1 MNKLAAETSLYLLQH
16 AKNPINWNA
25 WSDAIFDI
33 AKSEN
38 KLVLISIGYSACHW
52 CHVMEKECFE
62 DEELA
67 AFMNDNFIC
76 IKVDREERPDIDQV
90 YMSALQLMTQKGG
103 WPLNCFTLPD
113 GRPIYGGTYFPKEQ
127 WLHILK
133 SLVHSYRHDFEKVV
147 EYAKNLNEAISQS
160 ELIDLPQKIEK
171 RDAKKLHEII
181 DRWSPNF
188 DNRDG
193 GPTKAPKFPL
203 PNNYLFLMEFSL
215 CFKDKKVQNHVL
227 LTLDKMLAGGIYD
240 QIGGGFS
247 RYSVDMLWKV
257 PHFEKMLYDNAQLL
271 ELYSNAYKYYKK
283 NEYKEMVYQT
293 VDWLEREMKDSSNAF
308 YSALD
313 ADTDNE
319 EGKFYCWQKKE
330 LKTILGEDFS
340 WFSSYYSVNKLGFW
354 EDNKYILLRTETAKT
369 FARSQNWTLS
379 EFQKKRNAVNKKLL
393 AHRNKRTQPGC
404 DTKCLTSWN
413 AMTISGFCAAFSAF
427 GDIKFLN
434 LAKKTALWIEN
445 YQLKNQDCLY
455 HNFANNK
462 ACIDGF
468 LEDYAFVIEAFIRLY
483 QVSAELKW
491 LNIAQNLAKKV
502 ERDFMHQKSKMCYFS
517 DNTSTLIARKMD
529 IYDNV
534 IPASNSVMANNFY
547 LLGHYY
553 KNIEWQEIAN
563 QMLAN
568 VYDGMEQYGSG
579 FSNWGLLLLRMINGL
594 TEINSIGKNTINS
607 DSISTILNQYTLVSY
622 HQELPISK
630 EYKNDGVYVCT
641 KGICHPVISE
651 YSKLK
656 VLLDKNS
663 Y

>member
-1 MNKLAAETSLYLLQH
+1 MNKLAKESSLYLLQH
-16 AKNPINWNA
+16 AKNPVNWNA

-62 DEELA
+62 DEQLA
-67 AFMNDNFIC
+67 AYMNDNFIC

-127 WLHILK
+127 WLHVLK
-133 SLVHSYRHDFEKVV
+133 SLVHSYQNELPKVM
-147 EYAKNLNEAISQS
+147 EYAEKLNEAISQS
-160 ELIDLPQKIEK
+160 ELIDLPQQLEK
-171 RDAKKLHEII
+171 WDTKKLHEIVV
-181 DRWSPNF
+181 RWSPNF

-203 PNNYLFLMEFSL
+203 PNNYLFLMEFAL
-215 CFKDKKVQNHVL
+215 FFKDKKVESHVS
-227 LTLDKMLAGGIYD
+227 LTLDKMLAGGIHD

-283 NEYKEMVYQT
+283 IEYKEMVYQT
-293 VDWLEREMKDSSNAF
+293 VDWLEREMKDTSNAF

-319 EGKFYCWQKKE
+319 EGKFYCWNKKE
-330 LKTILGEDFS
+330 LKTILKEDFA
-340 WFSSYYSVNKLGFW
+340 WFSSYYSINKHGFW
-354 EDNKYILLRTETAKT
+354 EDDKFILLTTESAKT
-369 FARSQNWTLS
+369 FAKNQNWTLS
-379 EFQKKRNAVNKKLL
+379 AFRKKRNAASEKLL
-393 AHRNKRTQPGC
+393 KHRNKRTQPGC

-413 AMTISGFCAAFSAF
+413 AMIISGLCAAYSAF
-427 GDIKFLN
+427 GDNRFLN
-434 LAKKTALWIEN
+434 LAKKTAFWIEN
-445 YQLKNQDCLY
+445 SQLKNQDSLF
-455 HNFANNK
+455 HNYANNQ

-483 QVSAELKW
+483 QVSAELQW

-502 ERDFMHQKSKMCYFS
+502 ERDFMHQESKMCYFS

-529 IYDNV
+529 IHDNV

-553 KNIEWQEIAN
+553 KNQKWQGIAD

-579 FSNWGLLLLRMINGL
+579 YSNWGLLLLRMINGL
-594 TEINSIGKNTINS
+594 TEINSIGTKNINS
-607 DSISTILNQYTLVSY
+607 ESISTILNHHTLVSY
-622 HQELPISK
+622 HQELPISR
-630 EYKNDGVYVCT
+630 EYKKDGVYVCS
-641 KGICHPVISE
+641 KGICHPQITE
-651 YSKLK
+651 FRKLEE
-656 VLLDKNS
+656 LLYENLC
-663 Y
+663 

>member
-127 WLHILK
+127 WLHVLK
-133 SLVHSYRHDFEKVV
+133 SLVHSYQNELPKVM
-147 EYAKNLNEAISQS
+147 EYAEKLNEAISQS
-160 ELIDLPQKIEK
+160 ELIALPQMLEK
-171 RDAKKLHEII
+171 WDTKKLHEII
-181 DRWSPNF
+181 DRWSTNF

-203 PNNYLFLMEFSL
+203 PNNYLFFMEFAL
-215 CFKDKKVQNHVL
+215 FFRDKKVESHVL

-283 NEYKEMVYQT
+283 AEYKEMVCQT
-293 VDWLEREMKDSSNAF
+293 VDWLEREMKDTSNAF

-319 EGKFYCWQKKE
+319 EGKFYCWNKKE
-330 LKTILGEDFS
+330 LITILGEDFA
-340 WFSSYYSVNKLGFW
+340 WFSSYYSINKHGFW
-354 EDNKYILLRTETAKT
+354 EDDKFILLTTETAKT
-369 FARSQNWTLS
+369 FAKSQNWTLS
-379 EFQKKRNAVNKKLL
+379 AFRKKRNTASEKLRI
-393 AHRNKRTQPGC
+393 HRNKRTQPGC

-413 AMTISGFCAAFSAF
+413 AMTISGLCAAYSAF
-427 GDIKFLN
+427 GDIRFLN

-445 YQLKNQDCLY
+445 SQLKNQDSLF
-455 HNFANNK
+455 HNYANNQ

-502 ERDFMHQKSKMCYFS
+502 ERDFMHQESKMCYFS

-529 IYDNV
+529 IHDNV
-534 IPASNSVMANNFY
+534 IPASNSVMAHNFY

-553 KNIEWQEIAN
+553 KNQNWQGIAD

-579 FSNWGLLLLRMINGL
+579 YSNWSLLLLRMLKGL
-594 TEINSIGKNTINS
+594 TEINSIGSNNINPE
-607 DSISTILNQYTLVSY
+607 SISTISNHYTLVSY
-622 HQELPISK
+622 HQELPISA
-630 EYKNDGVYVCT
+630 EYKKDGVFVCS
-641 KGICHPVISE
+641 KGICHPQITE
-651 YSKLK
+651 FSKLEE
-656 VLLDKNS
+656 LLSENLC
-663 Y
+663 